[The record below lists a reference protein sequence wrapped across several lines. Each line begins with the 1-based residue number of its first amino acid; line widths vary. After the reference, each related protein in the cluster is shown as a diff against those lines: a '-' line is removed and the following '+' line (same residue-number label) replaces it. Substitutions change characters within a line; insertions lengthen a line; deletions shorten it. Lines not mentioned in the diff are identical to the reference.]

1 MVIAVIVVVIG
12 GDQRSTD
19 NRRADQSRLSAT
31 YSESL
36 CGKIELIIFSRFAN
50 QNGTNQRG
58 RLGPCR
64 QFGNSICVLFKTLK

>member
-1 MVIAVIVVVIG
+1 MVIVVIVVVIG

-36 CGKIELIIFSRFAN
+36 CGKIELIIFSRFASVN
-50 QNGTNQRG
+50 MEPTKGVN
-58 RLGPCR
+58 
-64 QFGNSICVLFKTLK
+64 